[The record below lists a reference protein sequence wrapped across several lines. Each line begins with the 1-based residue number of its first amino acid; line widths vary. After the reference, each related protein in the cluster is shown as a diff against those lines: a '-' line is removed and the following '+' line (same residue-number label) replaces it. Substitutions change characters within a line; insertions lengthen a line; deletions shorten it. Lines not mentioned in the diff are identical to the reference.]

1 MKVTL
6 DAALMKG
13 MLAFAGRQDIR
24 FYLNSLLVET
34 TATDAILVATDG
46 HTLAAHRVAADDVED
61 HQPGLQVIVP
71 RSALEAV
78 KPKRSGRAQTVAIE
92 VAAEAITVTG
102 ETTASADPIDAK
114 YPDWRRV
121 LPAQVSGEPGQVN
134 PRFYA
139 RVGLLA
145 DAVLGKSASPATF
158 FNRPGPLLIQFDG
171 NTQAVIM
178 PLRDEPAFTGLPTWV
193 HGEAQP

>member
-102 ETTASADPIDAK
+102 ETTANADPIDAK

-121 LPAQVSGEPGQVN
+121 LPAQVSGEPGQVD
-134 PRFYA
+134 PRFFA
-139 RVGLLA
+139 RVAQLA
-145 DAVLGKSASPATF
+145 DAVLGKGQCPAMHANGHGPMLVTF
-158 FNRPGPLLIQFDG
+158 DE
-171 NTQAVIM
+171 TTVAVLM
-178 PLRDEPAFTGLPTWV
+178 PRRDAPVFAGLPAWV
-193 HGEAQP
+193 NGVQP